1 MWDFPELASG
11 WGLTSRGLTNC
22 NRMITTTES
31 WGRLLVYTTT
41 VFLKTTSTD
50 FMVIFMGKL
59 LMLMPMFE
67 WCKVVYFHG

>member
-22 NRMITTTES
+22 NRITTTEI
-31 WGRLLVYTTT
+31 WGRLLVYTTS

-67 WCKVVYFHG
+67 WYKA